1 MKVDFKNTTT
11 CLGTPMEF
19 KNTTDSFGRKITN
32 TVWNFGDTTNST
44 LSKTTQCVFSAAGKF
59 KVSLTVTNEDGCSET
74 RNDSIVVYD
83 KPVAKFTVNN
93 DSQCLATNAFSFTNV
108 STPIKAM
115 KHEWNYGVGVLDT
128 MKVGYKKYTVKGNYR
143 VRLIERLGNFCSDS
157 MIDTVSVLPMPIDIS
172 VVGKSTTLS
181 AQDTFNAVVAKT
193 KSNYNWVITGGTKLS
208 GGTTNQIVVK
218 WNTPPVTASIKVTET
233 DSFGCVGVQKSKSVT
248 VQKPVSIQKYD
259 DNGFELFPNPSNG
272 IIHLNVSETIAK
284 NATFSLYNSLG
295 QLINRGIQ
303 LQNGVTIDLSY
314 LPKGMYTLSVISN
327 GEFRSKKFVLQ

>member
-1 MKVDFKNTTT
+1 
-11 CLGTPMEF
+11 
-19 KNTTDSFGRKITN
+19 
-32 TVWNFGDTTNST
+32 
-44 LSKTTQCVFSAAGKF
+44 
-59 KVSLTVTNEDGCSET
+59 
-74 RNDSIVVYD
+74 
-83 KPVAKFTVNN
+83 
-93 DSQCLATNAFSFTNV
+93 
-108 STPIKAM
+108 M

-157 MIDTVSVLPMPIDIS
+157 MIDTVSVLPMPTDIS

-193 KSNYNWVITGGTKLS
+193 KSTYNWVITGGTKLS

-248 VQKPVSIQKYD
+248 VQKPVSIQKYN

-303 LQNGVTIDLSY
+303 LQNGITIDLSY